1 MSAPAG
7 SGAERLRPHRRPIL
21 VRADSERGLA
31 WCEAGARNGRP
42 EEERRRPVRIYE
54 PRPTPPGGAG
64 STSFDRALPETLPDR
79 LRTRVLYRGEADRA
93 AWSDAATERHQELAA
108 SRPQMPQQMPDRG
121 PDRDRG
127 GGFER

>member
-1 MSAPAG
+1 MGVRSAIGAARTDPAE
-7 SGAERLRPHRRPIL
+7 AEREALAKLEQEHRL
-21 VRADSERGLA
+21 ERARLGRQQR
-31 WCEAGARNGRP
+31 AGAGGV
-42 EEERRRPVRIYE
+42 EEQLAEQYQ
-54 PRPTPPGGAG
+54 
-64 STSFDRALPETLPDR
+64 DRM
-79 LRTRVLYRGEADRA
+79 GEADRA